1 MVELSYAVQTQVSRA
16 DGELLWPVYNEV
28 FCDQPSVGEWLD
40 ETWDRH
46 SGRDGFRLVTAAVDE
61 RVVGFGWGYLGERG
75 QWWTDRISETL
86 AQPVV
91 DAWVGGH
98 FEIVSLGV
106 VPAAR
111 RHGVG
116 RRLLHHLQEAAP
128 SDRLLLQTADDEDDP
143 ARRLYESE
151 GWGVLGPGASDGT
164 VVMGWRR
171 AEAPERRGSRTRG

>member
-1 MVELSYAVQTQVSRA
+1 MVEVSYAVQTQVSRA
-16 DGELLWPVYNEV
+16 DGERLWPVYDQV
-28 FCDQPSVGEWLD
+28 FGDQPDAGAWL
-40 ETWDRH
+40 EQTWDRH
-46 SGRDGFRLVTAAVDE
+46 ARRHSFRLGLASIGGRPVA
-61 RVVGFGWGYLGERG
+61 FGWGYLGERG

-86 AQPVV
+86 APPDVS
-91 DAWVGGH
+91 AWVGGH

-106 VPAAR
+106 VPAVR

-116 RRLLHHLQEAAP
+116 RRLLRRIQDAAP
-128 SDRLLLQTADDEDDP
+128 SDRLLLQTTDDEDDP

-171 AEAPERRGSRTRG
+171 ADAPERRGSRTRG